1 MGAPIFK
8 SAAELLE
15 DLGITEP
22 QELDVE
28 AMAQHCCAT
37 IVYKPLKGCAARITG
52 NEERAIITIDS
63 ECRRERQRFS
73 AGHELGHWM
82 FDRGKSSLFACD
94 EKVFLNEWSKF
105 NPETRANRYAS
116 DLLMPDFMFKP
127 KASAL
132 KKVDFETVKSLAQLF
147 ETSLTAT
154 AIRLVERGPLPA
166 MLVCGSGDGVEWFVP
181 GEGMKPLRPLK
192 PGPDTFAHDILSGA
206 EKEAAGEVRASAW
219 FEHEIADRYQLNE
232 HAICGFQD
240 RVLSLLW
247 WKNEKMLLD
256 LDDYEERRAA
266 KRWDDRD

>member
-1 MGAPIFK
+1 VGAPIFK
-8 SAAELLE
+8 SADELLV

-22 QELDVE
+22 EELDVE
-28 AMAQHCCAT
+28 VIAQHCRAT

-82 FDRGKSSLFACD
+82 FDRGKSSLYSCD
-94 EKVFLNEWSKF
+94 EKVFLNEWSRF

-127 KASAL
+127 KATAL
-132 KKVDFETVKSLAQLF
+132 KKVDFETVKSLAQVF

-154 AIRLVERGPLPA
+154 AIRLVERGPLPS
-166 MLVCGSGDGVEWFVP
+166 MLVCSSGNGVEWFVH
-181 GEGMKPLRPLK
+181 GDGTKGLRPTN
-192 PGPDTFAHDILSGA
+192 PGPDTFAHDILFGG
-206 EKEAAGEVRASAW
+206 EKEASGEVLASAW
-219 FEHEIADRYQLNE
+219 FEHDIADRYQICE
-232 HAICGFQD
+232 HSIRGFQD

-247 WKNEKMLLD
+247 WKTEKMLMD

>member
-1 MGAPIFK
+1 VGAPIFK
-8 SAAELLE
+8 SADELLV

-22 QELDVE
+22 EELDVE
-28 AMAQHCCAT
+28 VIAQHCRAT

-82 FDRGKSSLFACD
+82 FDRGKSSLYSCD
-94 EKVFLNEWSKF
+94 ERVFLNEWSRF

-127 KASAL
+127 RATAL
-132 KKVDFETVKSLAQLF
+132 KKVDFETVKSLAHVF
-147 ETSLTAT
+147 DTSLTAT
-154 AIRLVERGPLPA
+154 AIRLVERGPLPS
-166 MLVCGSGDGVEWFVP
+166 MLVCSSCDGVEWFVH
-181 GEGMKPLRPLK
+181 GDGAKGLRPAN
-192 PGPDTFAHDILSGA
+192 PGPDTFAHDILFGG
-206 EKEAAGEVRASAW
+206 EKEASGEVLAAAW
-219 FEHEIADRYQLNE
+219 FEHDIADRYQIWE
-232 HAICGFQD
+232 HSIRGFED

-247 WKNEKMLLD
+247 WRTEKMLMD

>member
-1 MGAPIFK
+1 MAAPIFK
-8 SAAELLE
+8 SAGELLE

-28 AMAQHCCAT
+28 AIAQHCRAT
-37 IVYKPLKGCAARITG
+37 IVYKPLNGCAARITG
-52 NEERAIITIDS
+52 NEDRAIITIDS

-82 FDRGKSSLFACD
+82 FDRGKSSLYACD
-94 EKVFLNEWSKF
+94 EKIFLNEWSRF

-127 KASAL
+127 RATAL
-132 KKVDFETVKSLAQLF
+132 KTVDFETVKSLAQVF

-154 AIRLVERGPLPA
+154 AIRLVERGPLPSI
-166 MLVCGSGDGVEWFVP
+166 LVCSSGEGIEWFVQ
-181 GEGMKPLRPLK
+181 GDATKPLRPIN
-192 PGPDTFAHDILSGA
+192 PGPNTFAHDVLFGGK
-206 EKEAAGEVRASAW
+206 KEASGEVLASAW
-219 FEHEIADRYQLNE
+219 FEHEIAGRYQIEE
-232 HAICGFQD
+232 HAIRGFQD

-247 WKNEKMLLD
+247 WKNEKMLMD

-266 KRWDDRD
+266 KRWDNPN